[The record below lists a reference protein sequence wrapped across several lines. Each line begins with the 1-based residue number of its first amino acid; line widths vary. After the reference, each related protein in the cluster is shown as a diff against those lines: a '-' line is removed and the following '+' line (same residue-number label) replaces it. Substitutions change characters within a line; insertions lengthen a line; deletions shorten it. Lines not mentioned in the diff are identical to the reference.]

1 MIRKSFFWGLTIVLM
16 VALISL
22 IARSRRLEKQQTGKS
37 EEVIQESKPTPTRV
51 LAPQDLEI
59 VQPLLRLEKESDSK
73 NQSQTAWHEMEIH
86 NKGKVSYNNIL
97 LAMNYVDRS
106 GKLLATKTHYIEKS
120 IRPRAAI
127 KLDNIRIMGIPVHTA
142 SCRVE
147 ITCADIES
155 ASQSH

>member
-1 MIRKSFFWGLTIVLM
+1 MIRKSFFWGLTLVLII
-16 VALISL
+16 ALISL
-22 IARSRRLEKQQTGKS
+22 IVRSRRLEKQQVGKS
-37 EEVIQESKPTPTRV
+37 EGVIQESKPTPTRV

-59 VQPLLRLEKESDSK
+59 VQLLLRLEKESDGK

-86 NKGKVSYNNIL
+86 NKGKVSYSSIL
-97 LAMNYVDRS
+97 LAINYVDRG
-106 GKLLATKTHYIEKS
+106 GKLLATKNHYIKK
-120 IRPRAAI
+120 IIIPRDVLKLADI
-127 KLDNIRIMGIPVHTA
+127 KITGLPVHTA